1 MKLFIAFILICFVA
15 AALLRR
21 RDLKASVYML
31 CALALLVSIG
41 YFFFNQI

>member
-15 AALLRR
+15 ATLLRK
-21 RDLKASVYML
+21 RDLKTSIYML
-31 CALALLVSIG
+31 CTLALLVSLA